1 MLVVRA
7 DDELNSPEQDL
18 RTAMATGEWVDL
30 RRHDPKADDPSQGAQ
45 WGPERTI
52 RAEVLADVLTRADGA
67 RPRALRLAGCRI
79 TGRLDLEAVELP
91 CPVLLTGCW
100 FEQPVTLAE
109 ARVPALRLPGCH
121 LPGLHADQLTTRGN
135 LELNQGF
142 TATGEVGLH
151 SAHIGGRL
159 DLTAA
164 TLTNPGRRALS
175 AGRLTV
181 EHSMLC
187 FEGFTAS
194 GEIDLGG
201 AQVSGRLSL
210 SGATLTNPDGSALF
224 ADGLTVDRDML
235 CSEGFT
241 AHGEVSLRGA
251 HIGGNLVFDQARL
264 TNPGGRAL
272 AAASLVVGKGMFCTE
287 GFSAEGEV
295 RLRGAH
301 IGRDLEFAG
310 AKLRN
315 PGGYALSAA
324 RLTVE
329 QDMLCGTER
338 PADGESRRFTAEGEI
353 RLVGAH
359 IKGTLDCASATLT
372 NRNGPA
378 LTADGLTVEQE
389 MFCRQGFTATGGVR
403 LLRARIGGSL
413 NFDTATLTNPGGH
426 ALYGDGLTVD
436 HGLVCREGFTAH
448 GEVSLLGAHIGAQ
461 LDFSWATLTN
471 PGGLTLDL
479 ARLRATTVF
488 LRWLPTPPSWV
499 NLIHAQVGELT
510 DDAASWP
517 DRVNLRGFAYDAVYE
532 QPTASARQ
540 RLAWLGRD
548 SGGYAP
554 QPYEQLIA
562 VYHRAGRDQ
571 DARTVAIAKQR
582 VRRRTLPL
590 ARKVWSLLLD
600 VLVGYGYRTWLAGVW
615 LLGFVLAGWWIF
627 DQAHPAHLIAPE
639 PPGERPLFHAGL
651 YALDLLLPIGDLNYQ
666 GAWIARGWARGF
678 WLGWILAGWVL
689 TTAVLAALAGILK
702 RD

>member
-1 MLVVRA
+1 VTLA
-7 DDELNSPEQDL
+7 DDEATSPDQRV
-18 RTAMATGEWVDL
+18 RTAITTGEWVDL
-30 RRHDPKADDPSQGAQ
+30 RTHDPSADDPSQGAH
-45 WGPERTI
+45 WGLDRI
-52 RAEVLADVLTRADGA
+52 VHAQVLADLLTQADG
-67 RPRALRLAGCRI
+67 RRRRALRLAGARI
-79 TGRLDLEAVELP
+79 TGRLDLEAAEVL

-100 FEQPVTLAE
+100 FEQPVNLAE
-109 ARVPALRLPGCH
+109 AHVPALRLRGCH
-121 LPGLHADQLTTRGN
+121 LPGFHADQVSTRGN
-135 LELNQGF
+135 LELNDGF
-142 TATGEVGLH
+142 VATGEVGLH
-151 SAHIGGRL
+151 GAHIGGRL
-159 DLTAA
+159 DLTGA
-164 TLTNPGRRALS
+164 TLTNPGGRALS

-181 EHSMLC
+181 DHSMFC
-187 FEGFTAS
+187 FEGFTAT
-194 GEIDLGG
+194 GEVELGG
-201 AQVSGRLSL
+201 AHIGGRLSF
-210 SGATLTNPDGSALF
+210 SGATLTNPEGFALF

-235 CSEGFT
+235 CSVGFT

-251 HIGGNLVFDQARL
+251 HIGGNLVLEQARL
-264 TNPGGRAL
+264 TNPCGRAL
-272 AAASLVVGKGMFCTE
+272 SAASLVVEKGMFCTQ

-315 PGGYALSAA
+315 RGGHALSAA

-338 PADGESRRFTAEGEI
+338 PTEGAPRRFTAEGEV

-359 IKGTLDCASATLT
+359 IKGTLDCEGAALT
-372 NRNGPA
+372 NRGGSA
-378 LTADGLTVEQE
+378 LAADGLTVEQE
-389 MFCRQGFTATGGVR
+389 VSCGQGFTAKGAVR

-413 NFDTATLTNPGGH
+413 NFDTAALHNPDGH
-426 ALYGDGLTVD
+426 ALYAPGLTVG
-436 HGLVCREGFTAH
+436 HGMVCREGFTAH
-448 GEVSLLGAHIGAQ
+448 GEISLLGAHIGAQ
-461 LDFSWATLTN
+461 LDLSGATLTN
-471 PGGLTLDL
+471 PRGLALDL

-488 LRWLPTPPSWV
+488 LRWLPTPPERV
-499 NLIHAQVGELT
+499 NLIHAQVGVLT

-517 DRVNLRGFAYDAVYE
+517 DQVSLRGFVYDTLDE
-532 QPTASARQ
+532 QPPVSARQ

-548 SGGYAP
+548 PGGYAP

-562 VYHRAGRDQ
+562 VYRRAGRDQ

-590 ARKVWSLLLD
+590 AARAWSLLLD

-627 DQAHPAHLIAPE
+627 DRAHPAYLVAPK

-678 WLGWILAGWVL
+678 WLAWILAGWVL